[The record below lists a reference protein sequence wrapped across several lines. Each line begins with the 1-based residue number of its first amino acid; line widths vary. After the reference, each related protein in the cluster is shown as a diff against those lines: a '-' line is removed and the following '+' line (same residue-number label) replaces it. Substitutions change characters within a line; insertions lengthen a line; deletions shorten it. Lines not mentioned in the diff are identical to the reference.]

1 MVTSN
6 FEFLKLFSHVW
17 HLFPRTLKVFF
28 VRIAP
33 DLFKQR
39 LLNPIYVSKR
49 KKYYLLKKKSHK
61 SGEMIK
67 GCVNVPQILALQ
79 SLGARKD

>member
-1 MVTSN
+1 MSGI
-6 FEFLKLFSHVW
+6 FSKNIKKI
-17 HLFPRTLKVFF
+17 FA
-28 VRIAP
+28 RIAP

-39 LLNPIYVSKR
+39 LLNPINVSKR

-79 SLGARKD
+79 SLRARKD

>member
-1 MVTSN
+1 MSGI
-6 FEFLKLFSHVW
+6 FSKNIKKI
-17 HLFPRTLKVFF
+17 FA
-28 VRIAP
+28 RIAP